1 MKERI
6 DWEQLEEDLR
16 AELSNEKIWEMSF
29 NNDFRNPHTTN
40 ILFIEQI
47 LDRIFNGDY
56 EEAVRLIEDMYGMEY
71 FDDYLLN

>member
-16 AELSNEKIWEMSF
+16 AELSNEKIWEMGF
-29 NNDFRNPHTTN
+29 NDDYRNPHTTN

-56 EEAVRLIEDMYGMEY
+56 EEAISLIEDMYGMEY

>member
-16 AELSNEKIWEMSF
+16 AELSNEKIWEMGF
-29 NNDFRNPHTTN
+29 NDDYRNPHTTN

-56 EEAVRLIEDMYGMEY
+56 EDAISLIEDMYGMEY

>member
-16 AELSNEKIWEMSF
+16 VELSNEKICEMGF
-29 NNDFRNPHTTN
+29 NDDYRNPHTTN

-56 EEAVRLIEDMYGMEY
+56 EEAISLIEDMYGMEY

>member
-16 AELSNEKIWEMSF
+16 VELSNEKIWEMGF
-29 NNDFRNPHTTN
+29 NDDYRNPHTTN

-56 EEAVRLIEDMYGMEY
+56 EEAISLIEDMYGMEY

>member
-16 AELSNEKIWEMSF
+16 AELRNEKIWEMGF
-29 NNDFRNPHTTN
+29 NDDYRNPHTTN

-56 EEAVRLIEDMYGMEY
+56 EDAIILIEDMYGMEY